1 MTDGNFW
8 IGMTAGVAVGA
19 YVGMRMKANE
29 RKIRR
34 TLNRTARNVETAFDH
49 MSR

>member
-1 MTDGNFW
+1 MGDGNFW
-8 IGMTAGVAVGA
+8 FGITAGVAVGTFL
-19 YVGMRMKANE
+19 GMRMKANE

-34 TLNRTARNVETAFDH
+34 TLNRTARNVESAFDH